1 MRHSLATLTAMK
13 PIKSVLNR
21 YILFYKP
28 YGVLSQ
34 FTPEHGHKTLKDFGP
49 FPPDVYPVG
58 RLDLDSEGLLFLT
71 DDNKIKQRAS
81 NPNFEH
87 PKTYWVQ
94 VENIPDAEAL
104 RRLQTGVVIEGKKT
118 KPAGVRLLENEPDL
132 PARSVPIRFRK
143 NIPTAWLE
151 ITLREGRNRQIRK
164 MTAAVG
170 HPTLRLVRVKFGE
183 LTLDGLQVGESRPMT
198 EGEISVLQKLLKIL
212 ETRSKTHKKRI

>member
-1 MRHSLATLTAMK
+1 MK
-13 PIKSVLNR
+13 PLKPATSR

-28 YGVLSQ
+28 YAVLSQ

-58 RLDLDSEGLLFLT
+58 RLDLDSEGLLLLT
-71 DDNKIKQRAS
+71 DDNRVKQRAS

-94 VENIPDAEAL
+94 VEKIPDSDAVGKL
-104 RRLQTGVVIEGKKT
+104 RTGIVIEGKKT
-118 KPAGVRLLENEPDL
+118 KPAEVRLLEKEPDL
-132 PARSVPIRFRK
+132 TPRTVPIRFRK

-183 LTLDGLQVGESRPMT
+183 LTLDELQAGESRPMT
-198 EGEISVLQKLLKIL
+198 ESEISVLKNLLKIS
-212 ETRSKTHKKRI
+212 T